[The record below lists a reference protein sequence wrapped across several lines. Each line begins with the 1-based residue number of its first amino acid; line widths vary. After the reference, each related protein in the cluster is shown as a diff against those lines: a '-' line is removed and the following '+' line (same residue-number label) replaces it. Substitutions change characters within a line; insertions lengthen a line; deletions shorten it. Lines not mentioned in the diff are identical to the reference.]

1 MKKRNSDMKFYS
13 YVLLLAFTTIQ
24 ATSCSKTKGS
34 SSNDDHHPVNENDTT
49 MPVIRIDRPAAG
61 QVFANGDTVKIEGV
75 VTDNSLYQGKI
86 KIINDG
92 NGLLVNEKNYNVHNQ
107 QSVNYSLLH
116 KTSVSVITDYTITIE
131 FEDHGL
137 NKAVQ
142 TVRVK
147 VTP

>member
-1 MKKRNSDMKFYS
+1 
-13 YVLLLAFTTIQ
+13 
-24 ATSCSKTKGS
+24 
-34 SSNDDHHPVNENDTT
+34 
-49 MPVIRIDRPAAG
+49 
-61 QVFANGDTVKIEGV
+61 V

-107 QSVNYSLLH
+107 QSVNYSLQH